1 MSSMRVHL
9 TFPGELVKEPLI
21 YNLGKMF
28 NIVTNIRR
36 ANVEEKTGWV
46 VLEMTG
52 IKEELQKGIKY
63 LESQGVQVKPISGD
77 VIES

>member
-1 MSSMRVHL
+1 MANMKIHL
-9 TFPGELVKEPLI
+9 TFPGKLVKEPVI
-21 YNLGKMF
+21 YNLGKKF

-46 VLEMTG
+46 ILEITG
-52 IKEELQKGIKY
+52 IKDELQKGIKY
-63 LESQGVQVKPISGD
+63 LESLGVQVKPISGD

>member
-1 MSSMRVHL
+1 MASMRIHL
-9 TFPGELVKEPLI
+9 TFPGELVKEPVI
-21 YNLGKMF
+21 YNLGKKF

-36 ANVEEKTGWV
+36 ANIEEKSGWV
-46 VLEMTG
+46 VLEITG
-52 IKEELQKGIKY
+52 LKEELEKGIKY